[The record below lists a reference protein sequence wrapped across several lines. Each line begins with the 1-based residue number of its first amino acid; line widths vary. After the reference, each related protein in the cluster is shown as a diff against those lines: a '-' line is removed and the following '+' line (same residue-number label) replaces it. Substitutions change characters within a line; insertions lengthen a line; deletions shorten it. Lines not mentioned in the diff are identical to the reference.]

1 MDMLQLET
9 FVAVAE
15 ERNFSR
21 AALRLHRT
29 QPAVSQAIRKLELSV
44 GEPLFDRSSRDGHLT
59 DAGRLL
65 HAYAEKLL
73 NLREEARSELKELK
87 HLHRGRL
94 TVAANEFSSLY
105 LVRVLEEYR
114 RLHPMIKITVQRSLA
129 SRISQEVLSHKV
141 ELGVVSFQP
150 EEPELRSIV
159 IYRDELAFVVHPR
172 HPLAQETEVSIKRL
186 GAESFVAHIVPSP
199 HRVKV
204 IDTFRRHNT
213 PLHMDV
219 ELPTL
224 DSIRKFVADGNGVAL
239 LPGIAVEDDLA
250 RGALVRVKIRELVL
264 ERKLRVIYRKDS
276 PLSHAG
282 RALLKIMEHH
292 SKGQNGNFLFQRA
305 KA

>member
-44 GEPLFDRSSRDGHLT
+44 GESLFDRSSRDGHLT

-114 RLHPMIKITVQRSLA
+114 RLHP
-129 SRISQEVLSHKV
+129 
-141 ELGVVSFQP
+141 
-150 EEPELRSIV
+150 
-159 IYRDELAFVVHPR
+159 
-172 HPLAQETEVSIKRL
+172 
-186 GAESFVAHIVPSP
+186 
-199 HRVKV
+199 
-204 IDTFRRHNT
+204 
-213 PLHMDV
+213 
-219 ELPTL
+219 
-224 DSIRKFVADGNGVAL
+224 
-239 LPGIAVEDDLA
+239 
-250 RGALVRVKIRELVL
+250 
-264 ERKLRVIYRKDS
+264 
-276 PLSHAG
+276 
-282 RALLKIMEHH
+282 
-292 SKGQNGNFLFQRA
+292 
-305 KA
+305 